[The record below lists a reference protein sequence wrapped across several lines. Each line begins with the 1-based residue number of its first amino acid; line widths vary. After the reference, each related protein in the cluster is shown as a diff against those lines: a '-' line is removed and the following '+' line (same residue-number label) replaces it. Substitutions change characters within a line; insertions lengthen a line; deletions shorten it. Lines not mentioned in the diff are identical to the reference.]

1 MIFAPQPESPGVA
14 RETVLV
20 AEDDPIF
27 RRLFES
33 RLQSWGYRVI
43 TAEDGTE
50 AWELLQRR
58 NTADLLILDW
68 IMPGVDGI
76 ELCRRIRATQ
86 QDRYR
91 YILLV
96 SGKDEK
102 QDVVSGLE
110 AGADDYLTKPFDIG
124 ELRARVRAGIRILT
138 LQHELIQAR
147 EALRFQAT
155 HDDLTGLWSRGT
167 TLHLLKGELERG
179 LRARTPT
186 GILMIDVDHFKRV
199 NDTFGHLNGDTV
211 LIEAARRID
220 RSVRIYDFVGRYGG
234 EEFLVVLSNCTL
246 EDLQKIAERAR
257 RAFAEAPVMMR
268 DGEVSV
274 TVSIGGAMAS
284 GEVPELGLLSAADSA
299 LYEAKRSGRDRVV
312 IGSWEGHRSPPS
324 NTADGGIQ
332 LTTLRK

>member
-1 MIFAPQPESPGVA
+1 M
-14 RETVLV
+14 
-20 AEDDPIF
+20 
-27 RRLFES
+27 
-33 RLQSWGYRVI
+33 I
-43 TAEDGTE
+43 TAEDGTQ
-50 AWELLQRR
+50 AWELLQRP

-76 ELCRRIRATQ
+76 ELCRRIRAIQ

-96 SGKDEK
+96 SGKDDK

-110 AGADDYLTKPFDIG
+110 AGADDYLTKPFDIR
-124 ELRARVRAGIRILT
+124 ELRARVRAGTRILT

-179 LRARTPT
+179 LRSHTPT

-199 NDTFGHLNGDTV
+199 NDTHGHLNGDMV

-234 EEFLVVLSNCTL
+234 EEFLVVLSNCTM

-257 RAFAEAPVMMR
+257 RAFVDAPITMNA
-268 DGEVSV
+268 GEVSV
-274 TVSIGGAMAS
+274 TVSVGGVMALS
-284 GEVPELGLLSAADSA
+284 EVRELELLSVADSA
-299 LYEAKRSGRDRVV
+299 LYEAKRTGRDRVV
-312 IGSWEGHRSPPS
+312 IGTCQGNQIRHS
-324 NTADGGIQ
+324 NAKEKEWSTPLIT
-332 LTTLRK
+332 LTK

>member
-1 MIFAPQPESPGVA
+1 
-14 RETVLV
+14 
-20 AEDDPIF
+20 
-27 RRLFES
+27 
-33 RLQSWGYRVI
+33 VI
-43 TAEDGTE
+43 TAEDGTQ
-50 AWELLQRR
+50 AWELLQRP

-76 ELCRRIRATQ
+76 ELCRRIRAIQ

-96 SGKDEK
+96 SGKDDK

-110 AGADDYLTKPFDIG
+110 AGADDYLTKPFDIR
-124 ELRARVRAGIRILT
+124 ELRARVRAGTRILT

-179 LRARTPT
+179 LRSHTPT

-199 NDTFGHLNGDTV
+199 NDTHGHLNGDMV

-234 EEFLVVLSNCTL
+234 EEFLVVLSNCTM

-257 RAFAEAPVMMR
+257 RAFVDAPITMNA
-268 DGEVSV
+268 GEVSV
-274 TVSIGGAMAS
+274 TVSVGGVMALS
-284 GEVPELGLLSAADSA
+284 EVRELELLSVADSA
-299 LYEAKRSGRDRVV
+299 LYEAKRTGRDRVV
-312 IGSWEGHRSPPS
+312 IGTCQGNQIRHS
-324 NTADGGIQ
+324 NAKEKEWSTPLIT
-332 LTTLRK
+332 LTK